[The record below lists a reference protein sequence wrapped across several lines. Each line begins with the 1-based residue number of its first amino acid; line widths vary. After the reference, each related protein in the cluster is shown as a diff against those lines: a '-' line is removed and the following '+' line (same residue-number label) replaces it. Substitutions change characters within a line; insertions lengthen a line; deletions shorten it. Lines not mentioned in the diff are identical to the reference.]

1 VRIPDMSNVLEVT
14 DTTFDTVVKSSATPV
29 LVDFWAPWCGPCR
42 AMGPAVD
49 KLAEEMQ
56 GKLKVV
62 KHNTQDHP
70 DAASTLG
77 VMAIPCFVLFKGG
90 KEVARHTGAMGYPQF
105 KTFVEPHLG

>member
-1 VRIPDMSNVLEVT
+1 MSNVLEVT
-14 DTTFDTVVKSSATPV
+14 DATFDAEVKQSTTPV

-49 KLAEEMQ
+49 KLAQEFG

-70 DAASTLG
+70 DVASTLG
-77 VMAIPCFVLFKGG
+77 VMAIPCFVVFKGG
-90 KEVARHTGAMGYPQF
+90 KEVARHTGGMGYPQF
-105 KTFVEPHLG
+105 KSFVEPHVG